1 MRFLLWQIKGQIT
14 HDGRIRAD
22 TIVAMA
28 TGALHQI
35 AKAIR
40 PFLPAFL
47 WNFVRAAATA
57 FATPLRFS
65 TRTGHFRSSL
75 AGRAVAADG
84 SPLPWY
90 TYPAIDFLAARD
102 YAGRSVLEFGGG
114 QSTLWWQKRARSVVT
129 FESDPTWEAKL
140 TRQVQSNVSIHH
152 MPIELPD
159 DQCLAQM
166 KRAIDGRKFDVIVVD
181 GHMRCEL
188 TDIAF
193 HHLAPGGAIVLDDSE
208 GYLLYEEIRGRDCR
222 RIDFFGFAPGS
233 VRRHCTSV
241 VYVVDCFLLR
251 PEIGIQ
257 TLDL

>member
-1 MRFLLWQIKGQIT
+1 MTAGPFR
-14 HDGRIRAD
+14 RAAD
-22 TIVAMA
+22 AA
-28 TGALHQI
+28 RSL
-35 AKAIR
+35 
-40 PFLPAFL
+40 LPAIL
-47 WNFVRAAATA
+47 WNFVRATMTA
-57 FATPLRFS
+57 LATPLRFS
-65 TRTGHFRSSL
+65 AKTGHFRSSL

-129 FESDPTWEAKL
+129 FESDPAWEAKL
-140 TRQVQSNVSIHH
+140 TGQVTANVSLHH

-208 GYLLYEEIRGRDCR
+208 GYLLYEEIRWRDCR
-222 RIDFFGFAPGS
+222 RIDFFGFAPGAL
-233 VRRHCTSV
+233 RRRCTSV
-241 VYVVDCFLLR
+241 VYVDDCFLLR